1 MYVFI
6 LPKSQARKETVMQKT
21 DVTHYR
27 VAVLAGGWSDEAQ
40 ISLQSGTECVKA
52 LKTAGFTTVEMF
64 DVKDLSFIQR
74 LAAHEFDIAFVAM
87 HGRYGEDGCIQ
98 GLLEILH
105 IPYTCSGVLASAM
118 GTAKDI
124 AKLAYENAGIPT
136 PKDACLA
143 SDDEIDE
150 NVVQHI
156 VDKLGLPLFVKPTDN
171 GSSFGVFKVEEQKDL
186 AGAIKEAQKTGTH
199 VLIEQAIVGTE
210 ITVPVIGNH
219 HPHALPIVEI
229 VFNAP
234 FYDIQAKAEPAALHH
249 VIPARLDKDVYARA
263 QELAERAHVALG
275 CRGVSRTD
283 FIVDKN
289 GVPYAL
295 ETNIIPGMTER
306 SLIPD
311 SAAHEGM
318 GFPELCKRLVEYA
331 LEK

>member
-1 MYVFI
+1 
-6 LPKSQARKETVMQKT
+6 
-21 DVTHYR
+21 
-27 VAVLAGGWSDEAQ
+27 
-40 ISLQSGTECVKA
+40 
-52 LKTAGFTTVEMF
+52 
-64 DVKDLSFIQR
+64 
-74 LAAHEFDIAFVAM
+74 
-87 HGRYGEDGCIQ
+87 
-98 GLLEILH
+98 
-105 IPYTCSGVLASAM
+105 M

-143 SDDEIDE
+143 SDDEIDK

-186 AGAIKEAQKTGTH
+186 ADAIKEAQKTGTH

-249 VIPARLDKDVYARA
+249 VIPARLDKDVYAHA
-263 QELAERAHVALG
+263 QELAKQAHVALG

-283 FIVDKN
+283 FIVDEN